1 MKNST
6 STEPGLGPRA
16 ADPAASEAPLSGSRA
31 VVLEVLER
39 QPAPATL
46 AALSQATTLHANTLR
61 DHLEVLESHGRV
73 RRHRAAPSGRGRP
86 ATLYEAVPGSETTVV
101 TEYAA
106 LASALASAIDRLSGD
121 PRAEGVDAGRDWGRA
136 LARGKSVLAAPSAA
150 DARHRVVGLLA
161 DLGFAPEPLSRASVV
176 RLTRCPLLE
185 AARSHPDVVC
195 GVHLGIVEG
204 ALQEWAMPSQTA
216 ELLPFSEP
224 GACRLLMPARR
235 RPASTQS

>member
-1 MKNST
+1 MRNSA
-6 STEPGLGPRA
+6 STKPGLGPRA
-16 ADPAASEAPLSGSRA
+16 ADPAASSVPLSGSRA
-31 VVLEVLER
+31 IVLDVLER

-46 AALSQATTLHANTLR
+46 AALSQATALHINTLR

-86 ATLYEAVPGSETTVV
+86 AALYEAVPASDRTGI

-106 LASALASAIDRLSGD
+106 LASALASAIDRRSVD

-136 LARGKSVLAAPSAA
+136 LARGTPAVTASSPV
-150 DARHRVVGLLA
+150 DARQRVVGLLA
-161 DLGFAPEPLSRASVV
+161 NLGFSPESGARAGVV

-185 AARSHPDVVC
+185 AAKKHPDVVC

-204 ALQEWAMPSQTA
+204 ALQEWAMPSQKA
-216 ELLPFSEP
+216 ELLPFSET
-224 GACRLLMPARR
+224 GACRLLMPAS
-235 RPASTQS
+235 PLSASSTS